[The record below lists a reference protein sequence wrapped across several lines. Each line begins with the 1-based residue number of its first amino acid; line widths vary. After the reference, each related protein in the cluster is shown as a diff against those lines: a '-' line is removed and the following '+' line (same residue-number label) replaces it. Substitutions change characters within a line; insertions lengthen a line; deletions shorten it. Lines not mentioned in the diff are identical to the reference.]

1 MSGTGIRRNTVEVL
15 VGQNAVAQGGEGDAA
30 NTFLPQDIKQA
41 FLRNS
46 AHHGVAGLMNQH
58 GGAHLPQN
66 TDGSSGL
73 IGIVIVGN
81 TDIQCFAAADN
92 LIQRAHGFFNGG
104 IRIGAVMVENIYIVQ
119 MHPLQRLVQTGNQ
132 IFPAAPVAIRAG
144 PHIISGLGGN
154 DQFVTVG
161 VPVPIHM
168 DAEIALRLTVRR
180 SIVICQIEMG
190 DTQIETGSQNTLLSV
205 EGGNVAE
212 IVPQTQR
219 NRRKQ
224 QAALAAAAIGHL
236 TVTVRIGC
244 IIHKKPTF

>member
-1 MSGTGIRRNTVEVL
+1 
-15 VGQNAVAQGGEGDAA
+15 
-30 NTFLPQDIKQA
+30 
-41 FLRNS
+41 
-46 AHHGVAGLMNQH
+46 MNQH
-58 GGAHLPQN
+58 GGTHLPQN
-66 TDGSSGL
+66 TDGGSCL
-73 IGIVIVGN
+73 IGIVIIGN

-92 LIQRAHGFFNGG
+92 LIQCAHGLFNGSIG
-104 IRIGAVMVENIYIVQ
+104 IGAVMVENIYIVQ

-168 DAEIALRLTVRR
+168 DAEIALRLAIGR
-180 SIVICQIEMG
+180 SIVVCQIEMG
-190 DTQIETGSQNTLLSV
+190 NAQIETGSQNALLGA

-219 NRRKQ
+219 NCREQ

-244 IIHKKPTF
+244 IVHKKPTF